1 MKNINTYTIK
11 NKNGMTA
18 ELTNYGTKITR
29 LLVIDKY
36 GKFDDMSG
44 FDTLQENIIKNL
56 FWSNL
61 WTFRQSYQNGQFADG
76 IKYTQ
81 LKIMGNAL
89 RRCRL

>member
-36 GKFDDMSG
+36 GKFDDIVQG
-44 FDTLQENIIKNL
+44 FDTLQENI
-56 FWSNL
+56 
-61 WTFRQSYQNGQFADG
+61 D
-76 IKYTQ
+76 
-81 LKIMGNAL
+81 
-89 RRCRL
+89 